1 LYYSLYIKNKLT
13 NLNYNKKIMK
23 GLFKLIS
30 ILGLSFFFMLNSFAI
45 DATSNVKTTIIDE
58 NSINLSWE
66 PVEWAYMYY
75 VSYWKISWSAAD
87 YENVSDFVE
96 GTWTVISW
104 LEKGSTYYFSV
115 TTLDEWGDEST
126 FSEEVVIDINE
137 WGTVEDVNTLFSLE
151 SIRMID
157 STEIELTFTNNL
169 DSTEWTEREFSIYN
183 KSDKLDSIWVI
194 STELVE
200 DNNKK
205 LILLLDTEL
214 VEWVEYEIVVIA
226 VKNKLKQNIKS
237 WIDSIDTFIYNG
249 EVKPDPIEL
258 KAALPVNSWPSW
270 ADIEWEKKI
279 KPTVATVA
287 VEPKVLP
294 KTGSEHIL
302 ILILSIILAS
312 LVFIFKF
319 KKA

>member
-1 LYYSLYIKNKLT
+1 
-13 NLNYNKKIMK
+13 MK

-58 NSINLSWE
+58 NSVDLSWE

-75 VSYWKISWSAAD
+75 VSYWKISWSTAD

-126 FSEEVVIDINE
+126 FSDEVVIDINE
-137 WGTVEDVNTLFSLE
+137 WETVEDVNSLFSLE

-226 VKNKLKQNIKS
+226 VKNELKENIKS

-270 ADIEWEKKI
+270 VDIEWEKKI

-287 VEPKVLP
+287 VESKALP